1 MFATPGRVP
10 HCRLQTPC
18 VKITGHVS
26 ASATRDH
33 RHTRSN
39 SVNAYTQSYRPCK
52 PKHQQGNKGGRAMT
66 DRADETGPP
75 ETLAARLNKLF
86 ASVRKPGGAEYS
98 QREVAEGVT
107 ELGEPISHSYVGQLR
122 KGEKDNPTLRHLRGL
137 ARFFGVP
144 VEYFT
149 NDDVAAQV
157 DLELDK
163 LRALQAL
170 RVRTAAMRA

>member
-1 MFATPGRVP
+1 
-10 HCRLQTPC
+10 
-18 VKITGHVS
+18 
-26 ASATRDH
+26 
-33 RHTRSN
+33 
-39 SVNAYTQSYRPCK
+39 
-52 PKHQQGNKGGRAMT
+52 MT
-66 DRADETGPP
+66 DRADETGLP

-107 ELGEPISHSYVGQLR
+107 AAGEPISHSYVGQLR

-170 RVRTAAMRA
+170 RVRTAAMRATVLPEAERSLAELARIVEVIRGLEATNGRTGDTAEGGGSR